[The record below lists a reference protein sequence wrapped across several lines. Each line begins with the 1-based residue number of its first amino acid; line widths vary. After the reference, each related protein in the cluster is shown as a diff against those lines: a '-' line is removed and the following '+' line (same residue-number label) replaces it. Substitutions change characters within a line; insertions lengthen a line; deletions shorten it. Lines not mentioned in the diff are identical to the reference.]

1 MSQKETNKIE
11 SVVSKETLIKA
22 LRYVGLGQN
31 MNVEVHA
38 SLSSLG
44 YLTGGARTV
53 VDALM
58 EIITE
63 GGTILM
69 PTQTTDNTDPSTW
82 VNPPASPSVWDDIRD
97 NMPAYNPETS
107 DLCCMGRVAENF
119 RHRPGVI
126 SSNHPTTSFAAW
138 GRYARVLCNRQSLH
152 FPLAEESPV
161 ARLYELKGHVLTLG
175 VDFTNVTC
183 LHLSEYRTE
192 ARPIVV
198 ENACLLNNGKRE
210 WRKYLDLD
218 IDSSGFDRVR
228 AELEKKNLI
237 RETDLNGCKI
247 RLFPVSSAV
256 DEATKLFEQNLIYD
270 LYR

>member
-1 MSQKETNKIE
+1 MKHSKQRKIE
-11 SVVSKETLIKA
+11 SVVTKEELVKA
-22 LRYVGLGQN
+22 LKFVGLGKN
-31 MNVEVHA
+31 MNVEIHV
-38 SLSSLG
+38 SLSSMG
-44 YLTGGARTV
+44 YVIGGARTV

-69 PTQTTDNTDPSTW
+69 PTQTTYNSDPSTW
-82 VNPPASPSVWDDIRD
+82 VNPPASPSVWQDIRD
-97 NMPAYNPETS
+97 NMPAYDPEKS
-107 DLCCMGRVAENF
+107 DLLMMGAVAENF
-119 RHRPGVI
+119 RQRDGVI
-126 SSNHPTTSFAAW
+126 RSNHPTASFAAW

-192 ARPIVV
+192 ARPIII
-198 ENACLLNNGKRE
+198 ENACLLNNGQRE

-218 IDSSGFDRVR
+218 IDSSGFERVR
-228 AELEKKNLI
+228 SELEKKNLI

-247 RLFPVSSAV
+247 RLFPISSAV

>member
-1 MSQKETNKIE
+1 MKNEKNRTIE
-11 SVVSKETLIKA
+11 SVVTKDSFIKA
-22 LRYVGLGQN
+22 LEYVGLGPN
-31 MNVEVHA
+31 MNIEVHS
-38 SLSSLG
+38 SLSSFG
-44 YLTGGARTV
+44 YVVGGARTI

-58 EIITE
+58 EVITD

-69 PTQTTDNTDPSTW
+69 PTQTSDNSDPSSW
-82 VNPPASPSVWDDIRD
+82 ENPPALPSVWKELRE
-97 NMPAYNPETS
+97 NMPAYDPERS
-107 DLCCMGRVAENF
+107 DLWYMGDVVENF
-119 RHRPGVI
+119 RHRDGVMF
-126 SSNHPTTSFAAW
+126 SNHPSTSFAAW
-138 GRYARVLCNRQSLH
+138 GRYARLLCNRQSLH

-198 ENACLLNNGKRE
+198 QNACLSNNGKRE

>member
-1 MSQKETNKIE
+1 
-11 SVVSKETLIKA
+11 
-22 LRYVGLGQN
+22 
-31 MNVEVHA
+31 
-38 SLSSLG
+38 
-44 YLTGGARTV
+44 
-53 VDALM
+53 
-58 EIITE
+58 
-63 GGTILM
+63 
-69 PTQTTDNTDPSTW
+69 
-82 VNPPASPSVWDDIRD
+82 
-97 NMPAYNPETS
+97 MPAYDPERS
-107 DLCCMGRVAENF
+107 DLWYMGEIVENF
-119 RHRPGVI
+119 RHRDGVMF
-126 SSNHPTTSFAAW
+126 SNHPSTSFAAW
-138 GRYARVLCNRQSLH
+138 GRYARLLCNRQSLH

-198 ENACLLNNGKRE
+198 QNACLSNNGKRE